1 MLWAGFQNRR
11 HVSRPEP
18 LGRHAVKAA
27 ISGRR
32 TVLLASFGLAIAVLA
47 YGVVR
52 QLHDPKFDAVIAGVS
67 GAVHESQS
75 DVVAAADLS
84 PTQSAWLIDRQAVQR
99 RIEALPWVDQASI
112 TVAWP
117 NRVGIEVTERVPVA
131 AVQVG
136 ASGAPDFTYAIIDD
150 SQRVLAITLDPSD
163 LAGLPKVVVSSEET
177 ALTAGQDLSNSDVT
191 QALVALRE
199 LRGLGL
205 MVSSISIAPSTGISA
220 TANRNVHVLFG
231 DDADMARKVQLFEA
245 IVAKLS
251 TPQLVAYVDVRSVHA
266 PTVLYR

>member
-1 MLWAGFQNRR
+1 M
-11 HVSRPEP
+11 SRPKP
-18 LGRHAVKAA
+18 LGRHAAKAA

-32 TVLLASFGLAIAVLA
+32 AVLLVSVALATAVLA
-47 YGVVR
+47 YGIVR

-67 GAVHESQS
+67 GAVHQS
-75 DVVAAADLS
+75 PADIVAAAGLS
-84 PTQSAWLIDRQAVQR
+84 PSQSAWLINRQAVQR
-99 RIEALPWVDQASI
+99 RIEALPWIKRASLA
-112 TVAWP
+112 VAWP
-117 NRVGIEVTERVPVA
+117 NRVEITVTERVPVA
-131 AVQVG
+131 AVQIGANGAVG
-136 ASGAPDFTYAIIDD
+136 SAYAVIDD
-150 SQRVLAITLDPSD
+150 SQRVVALTLDPSE
-163 LAGLPKVVVSSEET
+163 LAGLPKVVVSNEE
-177 ALTAGQDLSNSDVT
+177 AGPTAGQDLANSDVT
-191 QALVALRE
+191 EALVALRE

-220 TANRNVHVLFG
+220 TADRNVHVLFG